1 MAQVF
6 VSMRTPQ
13 GAAKNDPFRAF
24 SEDATC

>member
-6 VSMRTPQ
+6 VLTLTPW
-13 GAAKNDPFRAF
+13 GDATNDLFRAF